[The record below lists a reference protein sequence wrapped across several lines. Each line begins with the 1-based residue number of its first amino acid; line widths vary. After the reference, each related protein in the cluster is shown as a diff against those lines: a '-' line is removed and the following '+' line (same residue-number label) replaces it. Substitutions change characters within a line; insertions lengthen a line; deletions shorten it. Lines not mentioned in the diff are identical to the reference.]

1 MFDFRWITIEGD
13 EEFHLKELAPSSI
26 PSMVPA
32 SLHLSVIP
40 TVSPSIPHDVTFIS
54 PVIFTI
60 GSHFIFSIFRA
71 NKLIQSSP
79 FQCHPRQFFTVFIS
93 IQFSFCLYLWVFHL
107 EFHKRYYLKI
117 HLRNHLKFHQW
128 FCLKVTYL

>member
-1 MFDFRWITIEGD
+1 MGPSASSPSVFTFSYSI
-13 EEFHLKELAPSSI
+13 FHYLSSI
-26 PSMVPA
+26 PSMVPV
-32 SLHLSVIP
+32 SLHPSVIP
-40 TVSPSIPHDVTFIS
+40 TVSPSIPHEVTFIS

-93 IQFSFCLYLWVFHL
+93 TQFSFCPNLWVFHL
-107 EFHKRYYLKI
+107 EFHKYYFFLI
-117 HLRNHLKFHQW
+117 
-128 FCLKVTYL
+128 